1 MQKPMFLLAH
11 GAYNTLI
18 EQVGSEYDGIDFFGI
33 INRVRA
39 PTAVE
44 KLESDFI
51 IPSTYRNHD
60 GRSHEAQRQRG
71 QYRML
76 ALDIDTGNHDK
87 PTVVDTVHDITGRCA
102 VIVYSSSSASKHEQ
116 KWRVL
121 IPIKQILTGAEYE
134 DTQATLFDLMA
145 ERGIQCDPALARC
158 GQPIYLPNIPPDRR
172 KPGGAPVYYDTMVVK
187 DRTLD
192 LEGSRLEMEMHAR
205 QQREQEAIAQAA
217 ADRQARER
225 ERAARRLER
234 PHEADPVEEFNTRHT
249 IADLLDKYGYT
260 RRGASSHYRSPL
272 QTSAS
277 FATRDYGSHWV
288 SLSSTDA
295 ANGLGRAKTIGP
307 HSFTWGDAFD
317 LYAHFEHGGDM
328 KAAVRA
334 YGSELRA
341 QTLLPAPA
349 QHADSLDDFDMVAA
363 PVEQEAAA
371 PAAPEAVA
379 ADEFEDSNSGVS
391 VADDGFDTPDDTP
404 DDIPAADPP
413 PDPDA
418 WPTPFTR
425 FDASEIPRR
434 RWVYGFDYIR
444 HYVSV
449 LASAGGI
456 GKTSLVTVEALAIA
470 TGRELLGTRVKEQ
483 ANVWL
488 VNLEDPVEEMQMR
501 TLAAMKHYGIKP
513 ADIAGKIFMDGEDT
527 FELTLAAENRDGLLK
542 NDAMLD
548 AMIQRVR
555 KHDIGVVI
563 FDPFVSVHLVN
574 ENSNGAVQAV
584 VAMLRKLARDGDC
597 SVMLVHH
604 VRKGNGDDASVDSIR
619 GAGALIGA
627 ARAARVVNRVAED
640 DALKLGVDEADA
652 RSIFRVDDGKA
663 NLAPPAHAAVYRR
676 MISVEIDNGE
686 WIGVCV
692 PFEMPDAFDGIKP
705 TDVRAFQK
713 AVDEA
718 RKEGNPF
725 KESSQSANWVGKK
738 IAEMLEINADEKAGK
753 ARILNIIR
761 AWKTSKVIAIEKV
774 SDTAKGREVPVVV
787 VGEWVTL
794 NDISG

>member
-18 EQVGSEYDGIDFFGI
+18 EQPGAEYDGIDFFGI

-51 IPSTYRNHD
+51 IPSTYRQHD

-87 PTVVDTVHDITGRCA
+87 PAVVDAVHEITGRCA
-102 VIVYSSSSASKHEQ
+102 VIVYSSSSASKNEQ

-145 ERGIQCDPALARC
+145 KRGIQCDPALARC

-172 KPGGAPVYYDTMVVK
+172 KPSGAPVYYDTMVVR
-187 DRTLD
+187 DRTFD
-192 LEGSRLEMEMHAR
+192 LEGSRIEMEMHAR

-234 PHEADPVEEFNTRHT
+234 PQEADPVDEFNSRHT

-260 RRGASSHYRSPL
+260 RRGSSSHYRSPL

-317 LYAHFEHGGDM
+317 LFCFFEHGGDM
-328 KAAVRA
+328 RAAVRA
-334 YGSELRA
+334 YGAELRA

-349 QHADSLDDFDMVAA
+349 QPADSLDDFDTVSA
-363 PVEQEAAA
+363 PVEEDAAA
-371 PAAPEAVA
+371 PAAPEA
-379 ADEFEDSNSGVS
+379 ADED
-391 VADDGFDTPDDTP
+391 AFDTPDDIP

-425 FDASEIPRR
+425 FDAASIPRR

-470 TGRELLGTRVKEQ
+470 TGRELLGTKVKEQ

-488 VNLEDPVEEMQMR
+488 VNLEDPIAEMQMR
-501 TLAAMKHYGIKP
+501 TIAAMKHYGIKP
-513 ADIAGKIFMDGEDT
+513 ADIAGKLFMDGEDT

-548 AMIQRVR
+548 AMIQRVK

-692 PFEMPDAFDGIKP
+692 PFEMPNAFDG
-705 TDVRAFQK
+705 VK
-713 AVDEA
+713 AADA
-718 RKEGNPF
+718 RKMQDIAAAAVEAGKPLRDN
-725 KESSQSANWVGKK
+725 SQSGDWIGIKLAEWLDWDISDKK
-738 IAEMLEINADEKAGK
+738 
-753 ARILNIIR
+753 
-761 AWKTSKVIAIEKV
+761 V
-774 SDTAKGREVPVVV
+774 KGRVNSILREWKKTGVLAVEKIHDPRTGREIPVVV
-787 VGEWVTL
+787 AGERVRL
-794 NDISG
+794 EEIS

>member
-18 EQVGSEYDGIDFFGI
+18 EQPGAEYDGIDFAGI
-33 INRVRA
+33 INRVRV

-51 IPSTYRNHD
+51 MPSTYRQHD

-87 PTVVDTVHDITGRCA
+87 PAVVDAVHEITGRCA

-145 ERGIQCDPALARC
+145 KRGIQCDPALARC

-172 KPGGAPVYYDTMVVK
+172 KPSGAPVYYDTMVVK

-192 LEGSRLEMEMHAR
+192 LEGSRIEMEMHAR

-234 PHEADPVEEFNTRHT
+234 PQEADPVEEFNIRHT

-260 RRGASSHYRSPL
+260 RRGSSSHYRSPL

-317 LYAHFEHGGDM
+317 LYAFFEHGGDM

-349 QHADSLDDFDMVAA
+349 QPADSLDDFDMVSA
-363 PVEQEAAA
+363 PVDQEAAA
-371 PAAPEAVA
+371 PAAPEPA
-379 ADEFEDSNSGVS
+379 ANDEFEDSNSGVS
-391 VADDGFDTPDDTP
+391 VADDGFDIDNTP

-413 PDPDA
+413 HDPDA

-425 FDASEIPRR
+425 FDASGIPRR

-470 TGRELLGTRVKEQ
+470 TGRELLGTKVKEQ
-483 ANVWL
+483 ASVWL
-488 VNLEDPVEEMQMR
+488 VNLEDPIAEMQMR
-501 TLAAMKHYGIKP
+501 TIAAMKHYGIKP
-513 ADIAGKIFMDGEDT
+513 ADIAGKLFMDGEDT

-542 NDAMLD
+542 NDAMLE

-555 KHDIGVVI
+555 RHDIGVVI

-604 VRKGNGDDASVDSIR
+604 VRKGNGDDASVESIR

-692 PFEMPDAFDGIKP
+692 PFEMPNAFDGLSAK
-705 TDVRAFQK
+705 D
-713 AVDEA
+713 A
-718 RKEGNPF
+718 RKVQDAVAEAHEAGRPFRDNPRS
-725 KESSQSANWVGKK
+725 KEYVGIK
-738 IAEMLEINADEKAGK
+738 IAELLDWDIGDKAVKGRVATIYREWK
-753 ARILNIIR
+753 KTGVLVAEAIHDARQ
-761 AWKTSKVIAIEKV
+761 
-774 SDTAKGREVPVVV
+774 GREVSIVT
-787 VGEWVTL
+787 VGERVSL
-794 NDISG
+794 HDL

>member
-18 EQVGSEYDGIDFFGI
+18 EQFGAEYDGIDFAGI
-33 INRVRA
+33 ISRVRA

-51 IPSTYRNHD
+51 IPSTYRHHD

-87 PTVVDTVHDITGRCA
+87 PAIVDAVHEITGRCA

-145 ERGIQCDPALARC
+145 KRGIQCDPALARC

-172 KPGGAPVYYDTMVVK
+172 KPGGAPAYYDTMVVK

-234 PHEADPVEEFNTRHT
+234 PQEADPVDEFNSRHT

-260 RRGASSHYRSPL
+260 RRGSSSHYRSPL

-295 ANGLGRAKTIGP
+295 ANGLGRAKTLGP

-349 QHADSLDDFDMVAA
+349 QPADSLDDFDMVSA
-363 PVEQEAAA
+363 PVDQEAAA
-371 PAAPEAVA
+371 PAAPEPAA

-391 VADDGFDTPDDTP
+391 VADDGFDIDNTP

-413 PDPDA
+413 HDPDA

-470 TGRELLGTRVKEQ
+470 TGRELLGTKVKEQ
-483 ANVWL
+483 ASVWL
-488 VNLEDPVEEMQMR
+488 VNLEDPIAEMQMR
-501 TLAAMKHYGIKP
+501 TIAAMKHYGIKP
-513 ADIAGKIFMDGEDT
+513 ADIAGKLFMDGEDT

-542 NDAMLD
+542 NDAMLE

-555 KHDIGVVI
+555 RHDIGVVI

-604 VRKGNGDDASVDSIR
+604 VRKGNGDDASVESIR

-692 PFEMPDAFDGIKP
+692 PFEMPNAFDGLSAK
-705 TDVRAFQK
+705 D
-713 AVDEA
+713 A
-718 RKEGNPF
+718 RKVQDAVAEAAAAGKPF
-725 KESSQSANWVGKK
+725 RDNSQSAEWVGIK
-738 IAEMLEINADEKAGK
+738 IAELLDLDIGDKA
-753 ARILNIIR
+753 
-761 AWKTSKVIAIEKV
+761 
-774 SDTAKGREVPVVV
+774 AKGRVLAILREWKKTGVLAVEKMRDERRGRDFPIIV
-787 VGEWVTL
+787 VGERVSL
-794 NDISG
+794 HEL